1 MICVTWLMYICPGWI
16 DFHTWFYSSRYSP
29 DVTPLLPLTSVISGQ
44 NLLKDFHILLTV
56 HKTARAR
63 AGACVC
69 VCVCFL
75 SCYYCPVCLPK
86 ILKLY
91 AAEESLKT
99 PMWPKYMTD
108 LTNLGIRE
116 IWQKQGKQY
125 TTQTGV
131 WLIHS
136 VNAVCK
142 NTKKTL
148 KNKIKSLVSV
158 QSTSLSRL
166 INKSKTV
173 WW

>member
-56 HKTARAR
+56 HKTARA
-63 AGACVC
+63 C

-148 KNKIKSLVSV
+148 KNKIKSPVSV